1 MKQDKTAEVLEYLK
15 RIDESINGPRRQEER
30 AKDGRSLSDRV
41 SEVQLGL
48 ATLAANT
55 KAGFDEVDKRFDEVD
70 KRFNEVAKRFDAVDR
85 SIESTRVE
93 IVDLV
98 TRVHSELTGR
108 VIDLEVPDPGG
119 KGSGGRGPGGGVPLA
134 S

>member
-1 MKQDKTAEVLEYLK
+1 MTSDLSREILDYLK
-15 RIDESINGPRRQEER
+15 RIDESINGPRPQEWAPE
-30 AKDGRSLSDRV
+30 GRRPLSDRV
-41 SEVQLGL
+41 SDIQFGL

-55 KAGFDEVDKRFDEVD
+55 KGEFDRVDKRFDQVECH
-70 KRFNEVAKRFDAVDR
+70 
-85 SIESTRVE
+85 IESTRVE

-108 VIDLEVPDPGG
+108 VIDLEVPGPGE
-119 KGSGGRGPGGGVPLA
+119 KGSGGRGSGGSGVPLA